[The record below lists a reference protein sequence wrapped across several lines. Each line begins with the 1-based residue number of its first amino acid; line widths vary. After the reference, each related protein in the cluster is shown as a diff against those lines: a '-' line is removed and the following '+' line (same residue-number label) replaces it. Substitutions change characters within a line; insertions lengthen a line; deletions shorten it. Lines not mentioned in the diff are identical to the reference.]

1 MMKKK
6 PMAPKPRATRR
17 GTPVPMPKMP
27 AKGPVARMTERA
39 VTPKKPGKGP
49 VTRMS
54 EQAIGKSKSTKKT
67 STPKPKATPKPKI
80 TRKPVTDRQLL
91 DVSNMTPAEK
101 AAYLERMKRGYY

>member
-6 PMAPKPRATRR
+6 PTKMVRATKRG

-27 AKGPVARMTERA
+27 TKGPVARMTQQA
-39 VTPKKPGKGP
+39 MGKPK
-49 VTRMS
+49 T
-54 EQAIGKSKSTKKT
+54 AKKT
-67 STPKPKATPKPKI
+67 ATPKPKNTPKPKI

>member
-6 PMAPKPRATRR
+6 PMAPKPRATKR

-27 AKGPVARMTERA
+27 TKGPVARMTERA

-54 EQAIGKSKSTKKT
+54 EQAMAKPKATKKAT
-67 STPKPKATPKPKI
+67 TQKPKATPKPKAS
-80 TRKPVTDRQLL
+80 RKPITERQYL
-91 DVSNMTPAEK
+91 DVPNMTPAEK
-101 AAYLERMKRGYY
+101 TAYLERLKRGYY